1 MLRRR
6 ARTAEADSDSWP
18 RLTSSGDTNNHN
30 QIPGRADLIVVAK
43 NMGMLGGG
51 LFLVGILMSLVG
63 FGGFFDT
70 RKVDRR
76 FKTGYRNNE
85 RDTRDFRR
93 SAKRIL
99 YGIGICIVGSAVLS
113 LSSPSEQPA
122 SSASAVGVTPSR
134 PTLASEALPASSE
147 LVQLDPA
154 PAAAQK
160 NDSGVTLGSNERV
173 VASVDTPIVASAPQ
187 SVASAQSRDTALQM
201 SSSSVGC
208 VDDGSFFGAN
218 VCRSGTLAA
227 AYDLEV
233 REYESAQARIGVK
246 DVGVRIEQE
255 KWLEQVVKGCSD
267 MPCLTN
273 ASDARVSDLRGRYR
287 NDG

>member
-1 MLRRR
+1 M
-6 ARTAEADSDSWP
+6 S
-18 RLTSSGDTNNHN
+18 DTNNHN
-30 QIPGRADLIVVAK
+30 QLSGRADGIVVAK
-43 NMGMLGGG
+43 KMGMLGGG
-51 LFLVGILMSLVG
+51 LFLGGILMGLVG

-85 RDTRDFRR
+85 PDTRDFRR
-93 SAKRIL
+93 SAKRVM
-99 YGIGICIVGSAVLS
+99 YGIGICIVGSAILS

-122 SSASAVGVTPSR
+122 SSTSAVGVTPSR
-134 PTLASEALPASSE
+134 PALASEALPASSE

-160 NDSGVTLGSNERV
+160 NDSGVTLGSNERA
-173 VASVDTPIVASAPQ
+173 VAPVDTQIVASAPP
-187 SVASAQSRDTALQM
+187 SVASAQSRDKTLQM

-218 VCRSGTLAA
+218 VCRSVTLAA

-233 REYESAQARIGVK
+233 REYESAQARIGGK

-273 ASDARVSDLRGRYR
+273 AFDARVSDLRGRYR